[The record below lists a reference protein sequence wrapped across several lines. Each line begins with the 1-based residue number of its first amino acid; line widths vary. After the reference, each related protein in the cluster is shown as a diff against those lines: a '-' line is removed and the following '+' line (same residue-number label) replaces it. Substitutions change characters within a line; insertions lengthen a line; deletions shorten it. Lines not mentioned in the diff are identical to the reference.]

1 MKEKEIADY
10 KLINNQLI
18 EDNTK
23 KQEKISELMENS
35 QQESFVLTLEN
46 LKQEIKQYKNQI
58 NDLTK
63 KNNELNEKLKKNN
76 TINQVDINYLNKKK
90 FLETD
95 EELELN
101 ELNNNFNKKFNS
113 NNFSKFEKIGDGG
126 PHIDLGGEGIGD
138 GDQNFLKYKERIK
151 EYKEE
156 INLLLMQ
163 INTLKDEIKQ
173 CQIKLNK
180 PIVQNYDEFV
190 KLFNLA
196 FIGYK
201 PFRKDQNEALEL
213 IKQKFISSN

>member
-1 MKEKEIADY
+1 MDQWANQTHISENEYGCVDLPYAAEIELEIKPGDCELDIFTNKAGEGGLSIKYIEEKKEITIDRSS
-10 KLINNQLI
+10 L
-18 EDNTK
+18 
-23 KQEKISELMENS
+23 EKRFNISDG
-35 QQESFVLTLEN
+35 ESRTRILEN
-46 LKQEIKQYKNQI
+46 GLSNLRIYIDKSSIEIFVNE
-58 NDLTK
+58 NVNRAEK
-63 KNNELNEKLKKNN
+63 KTGVEM
-76 TINQVDINYLNKKK
+76 QG
-90 FLETD
+90 
-95 EELELN
+95 
-101 ELNNNFNKKFNS
+101 
-113 NNFSKFEKIGDGG
+113 FE
-126 PHIDLGGEGIGD
+126 D
-138 GDQNFLKYKERIK
+138 GDEQNILKYKERIK